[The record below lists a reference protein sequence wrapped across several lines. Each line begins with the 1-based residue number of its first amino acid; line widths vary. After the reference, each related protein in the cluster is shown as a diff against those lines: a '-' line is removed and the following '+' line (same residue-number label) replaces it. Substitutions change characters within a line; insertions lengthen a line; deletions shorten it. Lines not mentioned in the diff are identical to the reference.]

1 MYAHFHHR
9 HAKIDETALRRRW
22 PRDSCAPAC
31 SEGSAVSEP
40 PQLLPSQLF
49 NASKSRRSAAACGTF
64 AANAVSPADR
74 ALLLRMQRSW
84 IERARYQDW
93 LDGLPPNPPERA
105 NALAVPQ
112 RS

>member
-1 MYAHFHHR
+1 MRVCSSNHR
-9 HAKIDETALRRRW
+9 HAKVDETALRRRW

-40 PQLLPSQLF
+40 SQLF
-49 NASKSRRSAAACGTF
+49 NASRSRSTAAACGTF

-84 IERARYQDW
+84 LERARYQDW
-93 LDGLPPNPPERA
+93 LDRLPPNPPVRA